1 MRVIIKNKTLIFFD
15 SESADFN
22 IKDLRILLN
31 AANDNICA
39 PSGLITIF

>member
-1 MRVIIKNKTLIFFD
+1 MKVIIKNKTLIFFD
-15 SESADFN
+15 SESTNLN
-22 IKDLRILLN
+22 IKDFRIPLN

>member
-1 MRVIIKNKTLIFFD
+1 MKVIIKNKTLIFFD
-15 SESADFN
+15 NEGKNLN
-22 IKDLRILLN
+22 IKNLRILLN